1 MEKIL
6 EQKAWE
12 ILKPICRELYELV
25 ESNNLKFISGEYNDA
40 TSSYKIN
47 LSSSKLHFASRGF
60 RDSIGDIEYNEG
72 KIRIGSRA
80 NGVPVNIFVDLK

>member
-1 MEKIL
+1 MENL
-6 EQKAWE
+6 SEQKAWE
-12 ILKPICRELYELV
+12 VLKPICRELYELV
-25 ESNNLKFISGEYNDA
+25 DAGNLKFISGDYNDA

-60 RDSIGDIEYNEG
+60 KDSIGDIEYHEK

-80 NGVPVNIFVDLK
+80 NGVPVNIFVDLI

>member
-1 MEKIL
+1 MENIS

-12 ILKPICRELYELV
+12 VIKPICRELYELV
-25 ESNNLKFISGEYNDA
+25 DSQNLKFISGEYNDT

-60 RDSIGDIEYNEG
+60 KDSIGDIEYSGG

-80 NGVPVNIFVDLK
+80 NGIPINIFVDLK